1 MQHSDALVS
10 VGLPVYNAS
19 DRITDVVRSVL
30 AQDHE
35 NLELVICD
43 NASTDDTEEVCR
55 ALAAED
61 PRIAYH
67 RNATNVGLLN
77 NFVGAMRHA
86 RGTYFRWIGDDDALD
101 PRYVS
106 RCLDAFAEDDRLIL
120 VTTQIEYTGPDGVT
134 ETAPYDGT
142 GLRSDDPVTRLAE
155 LLRLFHG
162 SHLMMDTC
170 YGVFRRDRVLN
181 IERRNMLNDDQVY
194 SAKLALLGPWGH
206 VPEVLA
212 TRNWTYVS
220 KPDLARKLGVSR
232 LHAMFPNEMQSIETA
247 RALGDY
253 DLDRQQRNRARLAIA
268 KLYTQRRQ
276 DAVSRRA
283 KRLLGPSGGSRR
295 IRSLKPPQRSLPGRQ
310 RAVAVPMFHDVT
322 RH

>member
-1 MQHSDALVS
+1 MQHSDTLVS

-19 DRITDVVRSVL
+19 DRIAGVVRSVL
-30 AQDHE
+30 EQDHE

-61 PRIAYH
+61 SRIAYH

-77 NFVGAMRHA
+77 NFVGAMGLA
-86 RGTYFRWIGDDDALD
+86 RGEYFRWIGDDDSLD

-142 GLRSDDPVTRLAE
+142 ALRSDDPATRLAE
-155 LLRLFHG
+155 LLRLFHD
-162 SHLMMDTC
+162 SHLVMDTC
-170 YGVFRRDRVLN
+170 YGVFRRDRVVN
-181 IERRNMLNDDQVY
+181 VKRRNMLNDDQVY

-212 TRNWTYVS
+212 RRHWTYVS

-232 LHAMFPNEMQSIETA
+232 LQATFANELQCRETA
-247 RALGDY
+247 RFLDECN
-253 DLDRQQRNRARLAIA
+253 LDREQRNRARLAIA
-268 KLYTQRRQ
+268 KLYAQRRQ
-276 DAVSRRA
+276 DAITRRTG
-283 KRLLGPSGGSRR
+283 RLLDVAQQRIATRSQPEAAAATVGSGAA
-295 IRSLKPPQRSLPGRQ
+295 RS
-310 RAVAVPMFHDVT
+310 
-322 RH
+322 